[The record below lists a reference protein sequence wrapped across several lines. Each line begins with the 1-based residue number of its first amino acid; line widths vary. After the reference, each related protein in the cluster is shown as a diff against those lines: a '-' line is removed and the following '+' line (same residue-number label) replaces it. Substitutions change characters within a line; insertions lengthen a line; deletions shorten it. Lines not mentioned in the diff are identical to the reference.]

1 MSRAFGFALV
11 LAVSLF
17 SAIGPVVIPA
27 DPAAQD
33 LSAYLSPPSAAHP
46 LGTDHLGRDLLAR
59 LAHAGRLSLG
69 LAVLSVAC
77 AALPGVALGLAAAWR
92 GGLTDRVL
100 ATAADMTM
108 ALPGLLIVLLV
119 AGLAPGRIWPLWLG
133 LSAALWVEYF
143 RLTRATARVLLAAP
157 EVEASRLLGFGPL
170 YILRRHVV
178 PALAPPLATLA
189 AFGVGGAVM
198 AIGAL
203 GFVGIGLRP
212 PMAEWGLMLT
222 ELLPHYH
229 EAPWALTWPALMVFA
244 TVFGLQ
250 LIASESAQG
259 AGESPR

>member
-1 MSRAFGFALV
+1 MSRRLGLALV
-11 LAVSLF
+11 ASVAGF
-17 SAIGPVVIPA
+17 SALGPLLIDA

-33 LSAYLSPPSAAHP
+33 LSAFLEPPSAAHP

-59 LAHAGRLSLG
+59 LAHGGRISLG

-77 AALPGVALGLAAAWR
+77 AALPGISLGLVAAWR
-92 GGLTDRVL
+92 GGWVDRGL
-100 ATAADMTM
+100 AALADATM
-108 ALPGLLIVLLV
+108 ALPGLLLVLLV
-119 AGLAPGRIWPLWLG
+119 AGIAPGQVWPLWLG

-143 RLTRATARVLLAAP
+143 RLTRATAAVLLASP
-157 EVEASRLLGFGPL
+157 EVEASRLLGFGPG
-170 YILRRHVV
+170 YILRRHVA
-178 PALAPPLATLA
+178 PALGPPLATLA

-229 EAPWALTWPALMVFA
+229 DAPWALAPPALMVFA
-244 TVFGLQ
+244 TVLGLQ
-250 LIASESAQG
+250 LLAEGRGSG
-259 AGESPR
+259 RR